1 VAGVAPAP
9 HTALDKLSPLKVRDL
24 HHLAQILCPSG
35 ESDAVYP
42 PARPPAHWEE
52 LAQATA
58 AECAEMKGRGG
69 TTTSWK
75 KQPSLRQSPHP
86 SSHPQRRPLTT
97 PPTAYPKCCLRALQ
111 DFFDVPFL
119 VLPADVVVFVVRS
132 VVAIELCGLL
142 LNFFTYIQ
150 GY

>member
-1 VAGVAPAP
+1 MAGVAPAP

-69 TTTSWK
+69 HYDKLDEATVAEAVATSE
-75 KQPSLRQSPHP
+75 QPPAEEAAYHAANGVPKVL
-86 SSHPQRRPLTT
+86 LAC
-97 PPTAYPKCCLRALQ
+97 TAR
-111 DFFDVPFL
+111 FF
-119 VLPADVVVFVVRS
+119 
-132 VVAIELCGLL
+132 
-142 LNFFTYIQ
+142 
-150 GY
+150 